1 VRGAIRNFFETKTH
15 YRCDEANDG
24 LSGIRTVE
32 ENHCELVLLDLNM
45 PNLNG
50 VETAAIL
57 RRKLPQVKIVAFSAL
72 IRDADFKD
80 QLLATKN
87 FDVVLSKFDGLERLA
102 DVVKTLLSDPT
113 IDSRPSSA

>member
-1 VRGAIRNFFETKTH
+1 MRGAIRNFLETKTH

-24 LSGIRTVE
+24 LSGIRTAE
-32 ENHCELVLLDLNM
+32 ENHCDLVLLDLNM

-57 RRKLPQVKIVAFSAL
+57 RGKLPEVKIVGFSAL
-72 IRDADFKD
+72 VRDADFKD

-102 DVVKTLLSDPT
+102 DVVKTLLPDPT
-113 IDSRPSSA
+113 MDSRP

>member
-1 VRGAIRNFFETKTH
+1 MRGAIRNFFETETR

-24 LSGIRTVE
+24 LSGIRTAE

-57 RRKLPQVKIVAFSAL
+57 RRKLPQVKIVVFSGL
-72 IRDADFKD
+72 VRDADFKE
-80 QLLATKN
+80 QLLATKH
-87 FDVVLSKFDGLERLA
+87 FDAVLSKFDGMERLV
-102 DVVKTLLSDPT
+102 DVVRTLLPEPT
-113 IDSRPSSA
+113 LDSRS